1 MHAANGTTRGFI
13 FFSFWAGGGWNFFNY
28 LVPIMFP
35 MMLASSQWVS
45 IIFPKG
51 VPNSTSLYLISF
63 AQSFPLVTYIGEPK
77 GRHLMELRSS
87 ILGRSH
93 TSFPGWRADQNGP
106 LEKKK
111 KKELGQQTPLMNRR
125 VSNLCLCIW
134 NYHLLGSA
142 LIWKES
148 MK

>member
-1 MHAANGTTRGFI
+1 MHAANETTRGFI
-13 FFSFWAGGGWNFFNY
+13 FFSFWAGGGWNFLYY

-45 IIFPKG
+45 IMFPKG

-77 GRHLMELRSS
+77 ERHLMALRSS

-93 TSFPGWRADQNGP
+93 ASFPG
-106 LEKKK
+106 
-111 KKELGQQTPLMNRR
+111 
-125 VSNLCLCIW
+125 
-134 NYHLLGSA
+134 
-142 LIWKES
+142 
-148 MK
+148 